1 MSFQLIIGDLKD
13 ERIEMA
19 ERKGIGHPDS
29 ICDALVE
36 SVSIALCRYYI
47 KVFGSILHYNID
59 KALLVGG
66 QSSPKFGGGKIT
78 EPIQIIIAGRATT
91 CVGDVLIPLKEIA
104 EKTVSDWFGNNM
116 RHLNYHKDVLL
127 SVQIREGSTDLT
139 ELFHRT
145 DTNTIALSND
155 TSLGAGF
162 YPPSK
167 LQQVILSIDNLLKAQ
182 TTRELFPCIGEDVK
196 VMGVNNDGQHSFTI
210 AIAMI
215 AKFIEDIN
223 DYKNKIN
230 AIKDFIR
237 SELNLGNSVLS
248 INPADNYEKESI
260 YLTVSGTSAENGDDG
275 QVGRGNRVNGLI
287 TPYFPMTLE
296 ASSGKNP
303 VSHVGKIYNHFA
315 RELAEK
321 MVRRGMSDE
330 AQVFIVSQIGKP
342 VNEPQLLQF
351 RLKNQKVDEQ
361 TIRSFAMKELET
373 LPAFWKRLLN

>member
-248 INPADNYEKESI
+248 INTADNYEKESI

>member
-1 MSFQLIIGDLKD
+1 MSFQLIIGDLND
-13 ERIEMA
+13 ARIEMA

-36 SVSIALCRYYI
+36 AVSIALCRYYI
-47 KVFGSILHYNID
+47 KEFGSIMHYNID

-78 EPIQIIIAGRATT
+78 EPIQILIAGRATT
-91 CVGDVLIPLKEIA
+91 RIGDKLVPLKEIA
-104 EKTVSDWFGNNM
+104 EETVSDWFRNNM
-116 RHLNYHKDVLL
+116 HHLNYQKDVAL

-145 DTNTIALSND
+145 DANTIALSND

-167 LQQVILSIDNLLKAQ
+167 LQQVILSIDNLLNAK
-182 TTRELFPCIGEDVK
+182 TTKELFPCIGNDTK
-196 VMGVNNDGQHSFTI
+196 VMGVNNEGKHSFTI

-215 AKFIEDIN
+215 ARFIENIN

-230 AIKDFIR
+230 SIKDFIR
-237 SELNLGNSVLS
+237 SELNLGNSSLA
-248 INPADNYEKESI
+248 INTADNYVKESV

-315 RELAEK
+315 MELAEK
-321 MVRRGMSDE
+321 LVREGMSDE

-342 VNEPQLLQF
+342 VNEPQVLQF

-361 TIRSFAMKELET
+361 TIRSFAMKELEM
-373 LPAFWKRLLN
+373 LPAFWKRFLD